1 MAAKTL
7 LVELGVKRVEGKCN
21 TSNHAYPCNAITG
34 RGTWLHQCRVWVSA
48 SSPVVVAHDDYVG
61 CDSARGEVPCTPAIE
76 GRINTAIAV
85 NYRPDRGTILPK
97 GSSLLNTDGGEGRGS
112 NRGVE

>member
-21 TSNHAYPCNAITG
+21 TSNHAYPCNAVTG

-48 SSPVVVAHDDYVG
+48 SSPIVVAHDAYVG
-61 CDSARGEVPCTPAIE
+61 CDSTRNIERTPAIE
-76 GRINTAIAV
+76 GRIDSDAAFSIPV
-85 NYRPDRGTILPK
+85 NYRPDLGTIEASG
-97 GSSLLNTDGGEGRGS
+97 GSFLNTDGG
-112 NRGVE
+112 